1 MNVLRISV
9 AGKGSDFVGLNI
21 TSDVRCVTFPMGY
34 AITSSDNADITPSLR
49 SEILLLIRKICDC
62 EKLQGERV
70 CRINKNDLRHDF
82 PIGSILF
89 LIEDFLNRGSYYTE
103 KEKVMGEGLPGKIS
117 WNSTIKRIK
126 PIVSERGIAF
136 LDFIVHKSRIKH
148 DRLIT
153 ELHKYCVYKSFEL
166 LGFLYTSALPEQ
178 GLINEADVKK
188 NKAYYVRFLDSK
200 ISETHLEQNA
210 ELFVHMK
217 NLIQNF
223 DSEDTISSAT
233 YGTNS
238 FHTVWESMVDKM
250 YGTVSRS
257 EMEKYY
263 YPCSKWKKPNG
274 EKLKNN
280 APLRPD
286 TIMVCKDGN
295 GSECCFILD
304 SKYYSY
310 AAMTNNGADESEE
323 NSQISVSAHGS
334 IPGTDSIQKQITY
347 AEFIDR
353 SKTPPPPNNENL
365 AKYKFDSDK
374 IFNAFILPGKVEN
387 ESGIEYIG
395 YAEADWNTQATE
407 GYRKIHGFLLDT
419 KTVMQK
425 HASSL
430 RVRQILAECILR
442 ETSNISG

>member
-1 MNVLRISV
+1 MRITV
-9 AGKGSDFVGLNI
+9 AEKGSDFVGLNI
-21 TSDVRCVTFPMGY
+21 TPDARCVTFPMGY
-34 AITSSDNADITPSLR
+34 SITSSDNADIAPTLR
-49 SEILLLIRKICDC
+49 SEILMLIRKISDC

-103 KEKVMGEGLPGKIS
+103 KEKIMGEGLPGKIS

-136 LDFIVHKSRIKH
+136 LDFIVHKSRIKQ

-166 LGFLYTSALPEQ
+166 LGFLYTAAMPDQ

-188 NKAYYVRFLDSK
+188 NRAYYVSFLDSK
-200 ISETHLEQNA
+200 ISETHLELNA

-217 NLIQNF
+217 NVIQNF

-238 FHTVWESMVDKM
+238 FHTVWESLVDQV
-250 YGTVSRS
+250 YGTVNRS
-257 EMEKYY
+257 EMEKY

-274 EKLKNN
+274 DWLKNN

-286 TIMVCKDGN
+286 TIMIDDSTEVKR
-295 GSECCFILD
+295 CFILD

-310 AAMTNNGADESEE
+310 AAMKNYGADVSED
-323 NSQISVSAHGS
+323 NSQVSVADHGS

-347 AEFIDR
+347 AEFIDKSR
-353 SKTPPPPNNENL
+353 TRPTNKCPE
-365 AKYKFDSDK
+365 KYKFDPDK
-374 IFNAFILPGKVEN
+374 IFNVFILPGNVPDGN
-387 ESGIEYIG
+387 GIKYIG
-395 YAEADWNTQATE
+395 YAEADWNTKATE

-419 KTVMQK
+419 KTVMRK
-425 HASSL
+425 RASKDA
-430 RVRQILAECILR
+430 RQVLVERILR
-442 ETSNISG
+442 EITNLSE

>member
-1 MNVLRISV
+1 MNGLQIHV
-9 AGKGSDFVGLNI
+9 AEKGSDFVGLNI
-21 TSDVRCVTFPMGY
+21 TSETRCVTFPMGY
-34 AITSSDNADITPSLR
+34 AIVPGDNVDITPSLR
-49 SEILLLIRKICDC
+49 SEILLLIRKISDC

-70 CRINKNDLRHDF
+70 CRINKNDLRYDF

-103 KEKVMGEGLPGKIS
+103 KEKVFGKGLPGKIS

-178 GLINEADVKK
+178 GVINEADVKK

-200 ISETHLEQNA
+200 ISETHLEHNA
-210 ELFVHMK
+210 ELFVHIK
-217 NLIQNF
+217 NVIQNF
-223 DSEDTISSAT
+223 DSEDSISSAT

-238 FHTVWESMVDKM
+238 FHTVWESVVDKV
-250 YGTVSRS
+250 YGTVSKS
-257 EMEKYY
+257 EMDKYY
-263 YPCSKWKKPNG
+263 PRSGWKRPTG
-274 EKLKNN
+274 ELLKNN
-280 APLRPD
+280 ASLRPD
-286 TIMVCKDGN
+286 TIMIDDSIGIKY
-295 GSECCFILD
+295 CFILD

-310 AAMTNNGADESEE
+310 AAMTNNGADESEDD
-323 NSQISVSAHGS
+323 SQISVSAHGS

-347 AEFIDR
+347 AEFIDK
-353 SKTPPPPNNENL
+353 SKTPPKSERL

-374 IFNAFILPGKVEN
+374 IFNAFILPGKVDN
-387 ESGIEYIG
+387 ESGIKYIG
-395 YAEADWNTQATE
+395 FAEADWNTQATE

-425 HASSL
+425 HVSPSD
-430 RVRQILAECILR
+430 VRKTLAGRILTEI
-442 ETSNISG
+442 SNIPQQ

>member
-1 MNVLRISV
+1 MNGLQINV
-9 AGKGSDFVGLNI
+9 AEKGSDFVGLNI
-21 TSDVRCVTFPMGY
+21 TSETRCATFPMGY
-34 AITSSDNADITPSLR
+34 AIVPGDDVDITPSLR
-49 SEILLLIRKICDC
+49 SEILLLIRKISDC

-70 CRINKNDLRHDF
+70 CRINKNDLHHDF

-103 KEKVMGEGLPGKIS
+103 KEKVLGKGLPGKIS
-117 WNSTIKRIK
+117 WNSTIKKIK

-136 LDFIVHKSRIKH
+136 WDFIVHKSRIKH

-166 LGFLYTSALPEQ
+166 LGFLYTPALPEQ

-188 NKAYYVRFLDSK
+188 NKGYYVRFLDSK

-217 NLIQNF
+217 NVIQNF

-233 YGTNS
+233 YGTS
-238 FHTVWESMVDKM
+238 TFHTVWESMVDQV
-250 YGTVSRS
+250 YGSVKQS
-257 EMEKYY
+257 EIDKYY
-263 YPCSKWKKPNG
+263 PRSIWKKPNG
-274 EKLKNN
+274 EKMKNN

-286 TIMVCKDGN
+286 TIMFGKDDN
-295 GSECCFILD
+295 GAECCFILD
-304 SKYYSY
+304 SKYYSF
-310 AAMTNNGADESEE
+310 AAMKKDGIDESEE
-323 NSQISVSAHGS
+323 NAQLSVAAYGS

-347 AEFIDR
+347 AEFIDK
-353 SKTPPPPNNENL
+353 SKTPHKNGCP

-374 IFNAFILPGKVEN
+374 IFNAFILPGNVDN

-407 GYRKIHGFLLDT
+407 NYRKIHGFLLDT
-419 KTVMQK
+419 RTVMQK
-425 HASSL
+425 HVSL
-430 RVRQILAECILR
+430 SDVRQTLAGCILR
-442 ETSNISG
+442 EISNLPQQ

>member
-1 MNVLRISV
+1 MNGLRITV
-9 AGKGSDFVGLNI
+9 AEKGSDFVGLNI
-21 TSDVRCVTFPMGY
+21 TPDARCVTFPMGY
-34 AITSSDNADITPSLR
+34 SITSSDNADITPTLR
-49 SEILLLIRKICDC
+49 SEILLLVRKISDC

-70 CRINKNDLRHDF
+70 CRINKNGARQDF
-82 PIGSILF
+82 PVGSILF

-103 KEKVMGEGLPGKIS
+103 KEKIMGEGLPGKIS
-117 WNSTIKRIK
+117 WNTTIKRIK

-136 LDFIVHKSRIKH
+136 LDFIVHKSRIKQ

-153 ELHKYCVYKSFEL
+153 ELHKHCVYKSFEL
-166 LGFLYTSALPEQ
+166 LGFLYTAAMPDQ

-188 NKAYYVRFLDSK
+188 NRAYYVSFLDSK

-217 NLIQNF
+217 NVIQNF

-238 FHTVWESMVDKM
+238 FHTVWESLVDQV
-250 YGTVSRS
+250 YGTVNRS
-257 EMEKYY
+257 EMEKY

-274 EKLKNN
+274 DWLKNN
-280 APLRPD
+280 VPLRPD
-286 TIMVCKDGN
+286 TIMIDDSTEVKR
-295 GSECCFILD
+295 CFILD

-310 AAMTNNGADESEE
+310 AAMKNDGADVSED
-323 NSQISVSAHGS
+323 NSQVSVADHGS

-347 AEFIDR
+347 AEFIDKSR
-353 SKTPPPPNNENL
+353 TLPTNKHPE
-365 AKYKFDSDK
+365 KYKFDPDK
-374 IFNAFILPGKVEN
+374 IFNAFILPGKVGN

-425 HASSL
+425 RASKDA
-430 RVRQILAECILR
+430 RQVLVERILR
-442 ETSNISG
+442 EIASLSG

>member
-1 MNVLRISV
+1 MRE
-9 AGKGSDFVGLNI
+9 GS
-21 TSDVRCVTFPMGY
+21 
-34 AITSSDNADITPSLR
+34 
-49 SEILLLIRKICDC
+49 
-62 EKLQGERV
+62 
-70 CRINKNDLRHDF
+70 
-82 PIGSILF
+82 
-89 LIEDFLNRGSYYTE
+89 
-103 KEKVMGEGLPGKIS
+103 PGKIS

-126 PIVSERGIAF
+126 PIVSERGTAF
-136 LDFIVHKSRIKH
+136 LDFIVHKSRIKS

-153 ELHKYCVYKSFEL
+153 ELHKYRVYKSFEL

-178 GLINEADVKK
+178 GLVNEADVKK
-188 NKAYYVRFLDSK
+188 NKAYYIRFLDSK

-217 NLIQNF
+217 NVIQNF
-223 DSEDTISSAT
+223 DSEDAIQSAT

-238 FHTVWESMVDKM
+238 FHTVWEGMVDNV

-263 YPCSKWKKPNG
+263 PCSKWKRPTG
-274 EKLKNN
+274 AWLKNN

-286 TIMVCKDGN
+286 TIMLVNDTDGKK
-295 GSECCFILD
+295 CFILD

-310 AAMTNNGADESEE
+310 AAMKNAGAEESEE

-347 AEFIDR
+347 AEFIDK
-353 SKTPPPPNNENL
+353 SKTPPKSEIS
-365 AKYKFDSDK
+365 AKYKFDPDK
-374 IFNAFILPGKVEN
+374 IFNAFILPGKVDN

-419 KTVMQK
+419 KMVMQK
-425 HASSL
+425 YSL
-430 RVRQILAECILR
+430 ANARRTLADCILR
-442 ETSNISG
+442 ESSNLSG

>member
-1 MNVLRISV
+1 M
-9 AGKGSDFVGLNI
+9 
-21 TSDVRCVTFPMGY
+21 
-34 AITSSDNADITPSLR
+34 
-49 SEILLLIRKICDC
+49 LIRKISDC

-70 CRINKNDLRHDF
+70 CRVNKNDLRHDF

-103 KEKVMGEGLPGKIS
+103 KEKNMGEGLPGKIS

-136 LDFIVHKSRIKH
+136 LDLIVHKSRIKQ

-166 LGFLYTSALPEQ
+166 LGFLYTAAMPDQ

-188 NKAYYVRFLDSK
+188 NRAYYVSFLDSK

-217 NLIQNF
+217 NVIQNF

-233 YGTNS
+233 YGTTS
-238 FHTVWESMVDKM
+238 FHTVCESMVNEV

-263 YPCSKWKKPNG
+263 YPKSKWVWSNG
-274 EKLKNN
+274 EKSKRN
-280 APLRPD
+280 APLHPD
-286 TIMVCKDGN
+286 TIMIDDSTGVKY
-295 GSECCFILD
+295 CFILD

-310 AAMTNNGADESEE
+310 AAMKNDGADVSED
-323 NSQISVSAHGS
+323 NSQVSVADHGS

-347 AEFIDR
+347 AEFIDK
-353 SKTPPPPNNENL
+353 SKTPPKSENSV
-365 AKYKFDSDK
+365 KYKFDPDK
-374 IFNAFILPGKVEN
+374 IFNAFILPGTVDNEN
-387 ESGIEYIG
+387 CIKYIG

-407 GYRKIHGFLLDT
+407 GYRKIHSFLLDT

-425 HASSL
+425 RTSKD
-430 RVRQILAECILR
+430 VRKMLAERILR
-442 ETSNISG
+442 ETSNFSQK

>member
-1 MNVLRISV
+1 M
-9 AGKGSDFVGLNI
+9 
-21 TSDVRCVTFPMGY
+21 
-34 AITSSDNADITPSLR
+34 
-49 SEILLLIRKICDC
+49 LIRKISDC

-70 CRINKNDLRHDF
+70 CRVNKNDLRHDF

-103 KEKVMGEGLPGKIS
+103 KEKIMGEGLPGKIS

-136 LDFIVHKSRIKH
+136 LDLIVHKSRIKQ

-166 LGFLYTSALPEQ
+166 LGFLYTAAMPDQ

-188 NKAYYVRFLDSK
+188 NRAYYVSFLDSK

-217 NLIQNF
+217 NVIQNF

-233 YGTNS
+233 YGTTS
-238 FHTVWESMVDKM
+238 FHTVWESMVNEV

-263 YPCSKWKKPNG
+263 YPKSKWVWSNG
-274 EKLKNN
+274 EKSKRN
-280 APLRPD
+280 APLHPD
-286 TIMVCKDGN
+286 TIMIDDSTGVKY
-295 GSECCFILD
+295 CFILD

-310 AAMTNNGADESEE
+310 AAMKNDGADVSED
-323 NSQISVSAHGS
+323 NSQVSVADHGS

-347 AEFIDR
+347 AEFIDK
-353 SKTPPPPNNENL
+353 SKTPPKSENSV
-365 AKYKFDSDK
+365 KYKFDPDK
-374 IFNAFILPGKVEN
+374 IFNAFILPGTVDNEN
-387 ESGIEYIG
+387 GIKYIG

-407 GYRKIHGFLLDT
+407 GYRKIHSFLLDT

-425 HASSL
+425 RTSKD
-430 RVRQILAECILR
+430 VRKMLAERILR
-442 ETSNISG
+442 ETSNFSQK

>member
-1 MNVLRISV
+1 MNGIRITV
-9 AGKGSDFVGLNI
+9 AQKGSDFVGLNI
-21 TSDVRCVTFPMGY
+21 TSETRCVTFPMGY
-34 AITSSDNADITPSLR
+34 TIAEGDNVDITPSLR
-49 SEILLLIRKICDC
+49 SEILLLIRKISDC
-62 EKLQGERV
+62 EKLQGNRV
-70 CRINKNDLRHDF
+70 CRVNKNDLHQEF
-82 PIGSILF
+82 PVGSILF
-89 LIEDFLNRGSYYTE
+89 LIEDFLNRCSYYTE

-136 LDFIVHKSRIKH
+136 LDFIVHKSRIKQ

-153 ELHKYCVYKSFEL
+153 ELHKYCVRKSFEL
-166 LGFLYTSALPEQ
+166 LGFLYTAAMPDQ

-188 NKAYYVRFLDSK
+188 NKAYYVGFLDSK

-210 ELFVHMK
+210 ELFAHMK
-217 NLIQNF
+217 NVIQNF

-238 FHTVWESMVDKM
+238 FHTVWESMVDSV
-250 YGTVSRS
+250 YGTVCKT
-257 EMEKYY
+257 EMEKY
-263 YPCSKWKKPNG
+263 YPCSKWKNPNG
-274 EKLKNN
+274 GRLKNN

-286 TIMVCKDGN
+286 TIMIDETDGARR
-295 GSECCFILD
+295 CFIID

-310 AAMTNNGADESEE
+310 AMMMNNGVDESEE
-323 NSQISVSAHGS
+323 DSQVSVAAHGS

-347 AEFIDR
+347 AEFIDN
-353 SKTPPPPNNENL
+353 SKTPPKSERL
-365 AKYKFDSDK
+365 AKYKFDPDK
-374 IFNAFILPGKVEN
+374 IFNAFILPGKV
-387 ESGIEYIG
+387 SDGDGLKYIG

-425 HASSL
+425 HSPANARQKLAGRILGKALSL
-430 RVRQILAECILR
+430 QRNA
-442 ETSNISG
+442 

>member
-1 MNVLRISV
+1 MNGLRITV
-9 AGKGSDFVGLNI
+9 AEKGSDFVGLNI
-21 TSDVRCVTFPMGY
+21 TPDARCVTFPMGY
-34 AITSSDNADITPSLR
+34 SITSNDNADITPTLR
-49 SEILLLIRKICDC
+49 SEILMLIRKISDC

-103 KEKVMGEGLPGKIS
+103 KEKIMGEGLPGKIS
-117 WNSTIKRIK
+117 WSNTIKRIK

-136 LDFIVHKSRIKH
+136 LDFIVHKSRIKQ

-166 LGFLYTSALPEQ
+166 LGFLYTAAMPDQ

-188 NKAYYVRFLDSK
+188 NRAYYVSFLDSK
-200 ISETHLEQNA
+200 ISETHLELNA

-217 NLIQNF
+217 NVIQNF

-238 FHTVWESMVDKM
+238 FHTVWESLVDQV
-250 YGTVSRS
+250 YGTVNRS
-257 EMEKYY
+257 EMEKY

-274 EKLKNN
+274 DWLKNN

-286 TIMVCKDGN
+286 TIMIDDSTEVKR
-295 GSECCFILD
+295 CFILD

-310 AAMTNNGADESEE
+310 AAMKNDGADVSED
-323 NSQISVSAHGS
+323 NSQVSVADHGS

-347 AEFIDR
+347 AEFVDKSR
-353 SKTPPPPNNENL
+353 TRPTNKCPE
-365 AKYKFDSDK
+365 KYKFDPDK
-374 IFNAFILPGKVEN
+374 IFNVFILPGNVPDGN
-387 ESGIEYIG
+387 GIKYIG

-425 HASSL
+425 RASKDA
-430 RVRQILAECILR
+430 RKMLAERILR
-442 ETSNISG
+442 ETASLSW

>member
-1 MNVLRISV
+1 MNGLRITV
-9 AGKGSDFVGLNI
+9 AEKGSDFVGLNI
-21 TSDVRCVTFPMGY
+21 TPDARCVTFPMGY
-34 AITSSDNADITPSLR
+34 SITSNDNADITPTLR
-49 SEILLLIRKICDC
+49 SEILMLIRKISDC

-103 KEKVMGEGLPGKIS
+103 KEKIMDEGLPGKIS
-117 WNSTIKRIK
+117 WSNTIKRIK

-136 LDFIVHKSRIKH
+136 LDFIVHKSHIKQ

-166 LGFLYTSALPEQ
+166 LGFLYTAAMPDQ

-188 NKAYYVRFLDSK
+188 NRAYYVSFLDSK
-200 ISETHLEQNA
+200 ISETHLELNA

-217 NLIQNF
+217 NVIQNF

-238 FHTVWESMVDKM
+238 FHTVWESLVDQV
-250 YGTVSRS
+250 YGTVNRS
-257 EMEKYY
+257 EMEKY

-274 EKLKNN
+274 DWLKNN

-286 TIMVCKDGN
+286 TIMIDDSTEVKR
-295 GSECCFILD
+295 CFILD

-310 AAMTNNGADESEE
+310 AAMKNDGADVSED
-323 NSQISVSAHGS
+323 NSQVSVADHGS

-347 AEFIDR
+347 AEFVDKSR
-353 SKTPPPPNNENL
+353 TRPTNKCPE
-365 AKYKFDSDK
+365 KYKFDPDK
-374 IFNAFILPGKVEN
+374 IFNVFILPGNVPDGN
-387 ESGIEYIG
+387 GIKYIG

-425 HASSL
+425 RASKDA
-430 RVRQILAECILR
+430 RKMLAERILR
-442 ETSNISG
+442 ETASLSW

>member
-1 MNVLRISV
+1 M
-9 AGKGSDFVGLNI
+9 
-21 TSDVRCVTFPMGY
+21 
-34 AITSSDNADITPSLR
+34 
-49 SEILLLIRKICDC
+49 LIRKISDC

-70 CRINKNDLRHDF
+70 CRVNKNDLRHDF

-103 KEKVMGEGLPGKIS
+103 KEKIMGEGLPGKIS

-136 LDFIVHKSRIKH
+136 LDLIVHKSRIKQ

-166 LGFLYTSALPEQ
+166 LGFLYTAAMPDQ

-188 NKAYYVRFLDSK
+188 NRAYYVSFLDSK

-217 NLIQNF
+217 NVIQNF

-233 YGTNS
+233 YGTTS
-238 FHTVWESMVDKM
+238 FHTVWESMVNEV

-263 YPCSKWKKPNG
+263 YPKSKWVWSNG
-274 EKLKNN
+274 EKSKRN
-280 APLRPD
+280 APLHPD
-286 TIMVCKDGN
+286 TIMIDDSTGVKY
-295 GSECCFILD
+295 CFILD

-310 AAMTNNGADESEE
+310 AAMKNDGADVSED
-323 NSQISVSAHGS
+323 NSQVSVADHGS

-347 AEFIDR
+347 AEFIDK
-353 SKTPPPPNNENL
+353 SKTPPKSENSV
-365 AKYKFDSDK
+365 KYKFDPDK
-374 IFNAFILPGKVEN
+374 IFNAFILPGTVDNEN
-387 ESGIEYIG
+387 CIKYIG

-407 GYRKIHGFLLDT
+407 GYRKIHSFLLDT

-425 HASSL
+425 RTSKD
-430 RVRQILAECILR
+430 VRKMLAERILR
-442 ETSNISG
+442 ETSNFSQK

>member
-1 MNVLRISV
+1 MNGIRISV
-9 AGKGSDFVGLNI
+9 AQKGSDFVGLNI
-21 TSDVRCVTFPMGY
+21 TSETRCVTFPMGY
-34 AITSSDNADITPSLR
+34 AIDSADDADITQSLR
-49 SEILLLIRKICDC
+49 SEILLLIRKISDC

-70 CRINKNDLRHDF
+70 CRVNKNDLRHEF

-103 KEKVMGEGLPGKIS
+103 KEKIMGEGLPGKIS
-117 WNSTIKRIK
+117 WSSTIKRIK

-136 LDFIVHKSRIKH
+136 LDFIVHKSRIKQ

-153 ELHKYCVYKSFEL
+153 ELHKYCVRKSFEL
-166 LGFLYTSALPEQ
+166 LGFLYTAAMPEQ

-188 NKAYYVRFLDSK
+188 NKAYYVGFLDSK

-217 NLIQNF
+217 NVIQNF
-223 DSEDTISSAT
+223 DSDDTISSAT

-238 FHTVWESMVDKM
+238 FHTVWESMVDKL
-250 YGTVSRS
+250 YGSVSKT
-257 EMEKYY
+257 EIDQY

-310 AAMTNNGADESEE
+310 AAMTNNGVDESEE
-323 NSQISVSAHGS
+323 DSHISVSAHGS

-347 AEFIDR
+347 AEFIDN
-353 SKTPPPPNNENL
+353 SKTPPKSERL
-365 AKYKFDSDK
+365 AKYKFDPDK
-374 IFNAFILPGKVEN
+374 IFNAFILPGYVPDGDGVK
-387 ESGIEYIG
+387 YIG

-407 GYRKIHGFLLDT
+407 GYRKIYGFLLDT
-419 KTVMQK
+419 KTIMQK
-425 HASSL
+425 HSL
-430 RVRQILAECILR
+430 ANARQTLAKRILR
-442 ETSNISG
+442 ENVRYPRG

>member
-1 MNVLRISV
+1 MNGLRITV
-9 AGKGSDFVGLNI
+9 AEKGSDFVGLNI
-21 TSDVRCVTFPMGY
+21 TPDARCVTFPMGY
-34 AITSSDNADITPSLR
+34 SITSNDNADITPTLR
-49 SEILLLIRKICDC
+49 SEILMLIRKISDC

-103 KEKVMGEGLPGKIS
+103 KEKIMGEGLPGKIS
-117 WNSTIKRIK
+117 WSNTIKRIK
-126 PIVSERGIAF
+126 PIVSECGIAF
-136 LDFIVHKSRIKH
+136 LDFIVHKSRIKQ

-166 LGFLYTSALPEQ
+166 LGFLYTAAMPDQ

-188 NKAYYVRFLDSK
+188 NRAYYVSFLDSK

-217 NLIQNF
+217 NVIQNF

-238 FHTVWESMVDKM
+238 FHTVWESLVDQV
-250 YGTVSRS
+250 YGTVNRS
-257 EMEKYY
+257 EMEKY

-274 EKLKNN
+274 DWLKNN

-286 TIMVCKDGN
+286 TIMIDDSTEVKR
-295 GSECCFILD
+295 CFILD

-310 AAMTNNGADESEE
+310 AAMKNDGADVSED
-323 NSQISVSAHGS
+323 NSQVSVADHGS

-347 AEFIDR
+347 AEFVDKSR
-353 SKTPPPPNNENL
+353 TRPTNKCPE
-365 AKYKFDSDK
+365 KYKFDPDK
-374 IFNAFILPGKVEN
+374 IFNVFILPGNVPDGN
-387 ESGIEYIG
+387 GIKYIG

-425 HASSL
+425 RASKDA
-430 RVRQILAECILR
+430 RKMLAERILR
-442 ETSNISG
+442 ETASLSW

>member
-1 MNVLRISV
+1 MNGIRISV
-9 AGKGSDFVGLNI
+9 APKGSDFVGLNI
-21 TSDVRCVTFPMGY
+21 TSETRCVIFPMGY
-34 AITSSDNADITPSLR
+34 AIDSADDANITPSLR
-49 SEILLLIRKICDC
+49 SEILLLIRKISDC

-70 CRINKNDLRHDF
+70 CRINKNDLRHEF

-103 KEKVMGEGLPGKIS
+103 KEKIMGEGLPGKIS
-117 WNSTIKRIK
+117 WSSTIKRIK

-136 LDFIVHKSRIKH
+136 LDFIVHKSRIKQ

-153 ELHKYCVYKSFEL
+153 ELHKYCVRKSFEL
-166 LGFLYTSALPEQ
+166 LGFLYTAAMPDQ

-188 NKAYYVRFLDSK
+188 NKAYYVGFLNSK

-217 NLIQNF
+217 NVIQNF
-223 DSEDTISSAT
+223 DCEDMVSSAT

-238 FHTVWESMVDKM
+238 FHTVWESMIDSV
-250 YGTVSRS
+250 YGTVSKS
-257 EMEKYY
+257 EMEKY
-263 YPCSKWKKPNG
+263 YPCSKWKTPNG
-274 EKLKNN
+274 ERLKNN

-286 TIMVCKDGN
+286 SIMICKDGN
-295 GSECCFILD
+295 GLECCFILD
-304 SKYYSY
+304 SKYYSF
-310 AAMTNNGADESEE
+310 AAMMNNGVGESEE
-323 NSQISVSAHGS
+323 DSRISVADHGS

-347 AEFIDR
+347 AEFIDN
-353 SKTPPPPNNENL
+353 SKTPPKSERL
-365 AKYKFDSDK
+365 AKYKFDPDK
-374 IFNAFILPGKVEN
+374 IFSAFILPGNVPDGD
-387 ESGIEYIG
+387 GIKYIG

-425 HASSL
+425 HASSNA
-430 RVRQILAECILR
+430 RQALAERIFLVQ
-442 ETSNISG
+442 

>member
-1 MNVLRISV
+1 MNGMRITV
-9 AGKGSDFVGLNI
+9 AEKGSDFVGLNI
-21 TSDVRCVTFPMGY
+21 TPDARCVTFPMGY
-34 AITSSDNADITPSLR
+34 SITSSDNADIAPTLR
-49 SEILLLIRKICDC
+49 SEILLLIRKISDC
-62 EKLQGERV
+62 EKLQ
-70 CRINKNDLRHDF
+70 DDQRHDF

-103 KEKVMGEGLPGKIS
+103 KEKIMGDGLPGKIS
-117 WNSTIKRIK
+117 WSNTIKRIK

-136 LDFIVHKSRIKH
+136 LDFIVHKSRIKQ

-166 LGFLYTSALPEQ
+166 LGFLYTAALPDQ
-178 GLINEADVKK
+178 GLINEADIKK
-188 NKAYYVRFLDSK
+188 NKAYYTSFLDSK

-217 NLIQNF
+217 NVIQNF

-238 FHTVWESMVDKM
+238 FHTVWESMVNEV

-263 YPCSKWKKPNG
+263 PCSKWKRPNG
-274 EKLKNN
+274 DWLKNN
-280 APLRPD
+280 VPLRPD
-286 TIMVCKDGN
+286 TIM
-295 GSECCFILD
+295 D

-310 AAMTNNGADESEE
+310 AAMKNDGADVSED
-323 NSQISVSAHGS
+323 NSQVSVADHGS

-347 AEFIDR
+347 AEFIDKSR
-353 SKTPPPPNNENL
+353 TRPTNKCPE
-365 AKYKFDSDK
+365 KYKFDPDK
-374 IFNAFILPGKVEN
+374 IFNVFILPGNVPDGN
-387 ESGIEYIG
+387 GIKYIG

-407 GYRKIHGFLLDT
+407 GYRKIYGFLLDT
-419 KTVMQK
+419 KTVMRKQI
-425 HASSL
+425 SSSTSRRML
-430 RVRQILAECILR
+430 IDYILSVVHEQGA
-442 ETSNISG
+442 

>member
-1 MNVLRISV
+1 MNGIRITV
-9 AGKGSDFVGLNI
+9 AQKGSDFVGLNI
-21 TSDVRCVTFPMGY
+21 TSEVRCVTFPMGY
-34 AITSSDNADITPSLR
+34 AIDPADDVDITPSLR
-49 SEILLLIRKICDC
+49 SEILLLIRKISDC

-103 KEKVMGEGLPGKIS
+103 KEKIMGEGLPGKIS
-117 WNSTIKRIK
+117 WSSTIKRIK

-136 LDFIVHKSRIKH
+136 LDFIVHKSRIKR

-153 ELHKYCVYKSFEL
+153 ELHKYCVRKSFEL
-166 LGFLYTSALPEQ
+166 LGFLYTAAMPDQ

-188 NKAYYVRFLDSK
+188 NKAYYVGFLDSK

-210 ELFVHMK
+210 ELFAHMK
-217 NLIQNF
+217 NVIQNF
-223 DSEDTISSAT
+223 DSEDTVSSAT

-238 FHTVWESMVDKM
+238 FHTVWESMVDSV
-250 YGTVSRS
+250 YGTVCKT
-257 EMEKYY
+257 EMERYFF
-263 YPCSKWKKPNG
+263 PNSMWVWANGDKP
-274 EKLKNN
+274 KRN

-286 TIMVCKDGN
+286 SIMICETDN
-295 GSECCFILD
+295 ARRCFILD
-304 SKYYSY
+304 SKYYSF
-310 AAMTNNGADESEE
+310 AAMMNNGVDESEE
-323 NSQISVSAHGS
+323 DSQISVSAHGS

-347 AEFIDR
+347 AEFIDN
-353 SKTPPPPNNENL
+353 SKTPPKSERL

-374 IFNAFILPGKVEN
+374 IFNAFILPGKV
-387 ESGIEYIG
+387 SDGDGLKYIG

-425 HASSL
+425 HSPANARQKLAGRILGKALSL
-430 RVRQILAECILR
+430 QRNA
-442 ETSNISG
+442 

>member
-1 MNVLRISV
+1 MNGMRITV
-9 AGKGSDFVGLNI
+9 AKKGSDFVGLNI
-21 TSDVRCVTFPMGY
+21 TPDARCVTFPMGY
-34 AITSSDNADITPSLR
+34 NIAVDDSVDITPSLR
-49 SEILLLIRKICDC
+49 SEILLLVRKISDC

-89 LIEDFLNRGSYYTE
+89 LIEDFLYRGSYYTE
-103 KEKVMGEGLPGKIS
+103 KEKIMGDGLPGKIS
-117 WNSTIKRIK
+117 WSGTIKRIK

-136 LDFIVHKSRIKH
+136 LDFIVHKSRIKQ

-166 LGFLYTSALPEQ
+166 LGFLYTAAMPDQ

-188 NKAYYVRFLDSK
+188 NRAYYVSFLDSK

-217 NLIQNF
+217 NIIQNF

-238 FHTVWESMVDKM
+238 FHMVWESMVNEV

-263 YPCSKWKKPNG
+263 YPKSKWVWSNG
-274 EKLKNN
+274 EKSKRN

-286 TIMVCKDGN
+286 TIMIDDSTGVKR
-295 GSECCFILD
+295 CFILD

-310 AAMTNNGADESEE
+310 AAMKNDSADISED
-323 NSQISVSAHGS
+323 NSQISVADHGS

-347 AEFIDR
+347 AEFIDK
-353 SKTPPPPNNENL
+353 SKTPPRSENSV
-365 AKYKFDSDK
+365 KYKFDPDK
-374 IFNAFILPGKVEN
+374 IYNAFILPGKVDNEN
-387 ESGIEYIG
+387 GIEYIG
-395 YAEADWNTQATE
+395 YAEADWNTNAIE

-425 HASSL
+425 RASKD
-430 RVRQILAECILR
+430 VRKMLADRILR
-442 ETSNISG
+442 ENANHSG

>member
-1 MNVLRISV
+1 MRITV
-9 AGKGSDFVGLNI
+9 AEKGSDFVGLNI
-21 TSDVRCVTFPMGY
+21 TPDARCVTFPMGY
-34 AITSSDNADITPSLR
+34 SITSNDNADITPTLH
-49 SEILLLIRKICDC
+49 SEILMLIRKISDC

-70 CRINKNDLRHDF
+70 CRINKNDVRQDF

-103 KEKVMGEGLPGKIS
+103 KEKIMGEGLPGKIS
-117 WNSTIKRIK
+117 WSNTIKRIK

-136 LDFIVHKSRIKH
+136 LDFIVHKSRIKQ

-166 LGFLYTSALPEQ
+166 LGFLYTAAMPDQ
-178 GLINEADVKK
+178 RLINEADVKK
-188 NKAYYVRFLDSK
+188 NRAYYVSFLDSK

-217 NLIQNF
+217 NVIQNF

-238 FHTVWESMVDKM
+238 FHTVWESMVNDV
-250 YGTVSRS
+250 YGTVSHS
-257 EMEKYY
+257 EMEKY
-263 YPCSKWKKPNG
+263 YPCSKWKRPNG
-274 EKLKNN
+274 DWLKNN
-280 APLRPD
+280 VPLRPD
-286 TIMVCKDGN
+286 TIMIDDSTGVKL
-295 GSECCFILD
+295 CFILD

-310 AAMTNNGADESEE
+310 AAMKNDGTDVSED
-323 NSQISVSAHGS
+323 NSQVSVADHGS

-347 AEFIDR
+347 AEFIDK
-353 SKTPPPPNNENL
+353 SKTPPKSENSV
-365 AKYKFDSDK
+365 KYKFDPDK
-374 IFNAFILPGKVEN
+374 IFNAFILPGTVDNEN
-387 ESGIEYIG
+387 GIKYIG

-407 GYRKIHGFLLDT
+407 GYRKIHSFLLDT

-425 HASSL
+425 RTSKD
-430 RVRQILAECILR
+430 VRKMLAERILR
-442 ETSNISG
+442 EISSFSQK

>member
-1 MNVLRISV
+1 MNGMRITV
-9 AGKGSDFVGLNI
+9 AKKGSDFVGLNI
-21 TSDVRCVTFPMGY
+21 TPDARCVTFPMGY
-34 AITSSDNADITPSLR
+34 SITSSDNADITPTLR
-49 SEILLLIRKICDC
+49 SEILLLVRKISGC

-103 KEKVMGEGLPGKIS
+103 KEKIMGDGLPGKIS
-117 WNSTIKRIK
+117 WSGTIKRIK

-136 LDFIVHKSRIKH
+136 LDFIVHKSRIKQ

-153 ELHKYCVYKSFEL
+153 ELHTYCVYKSFEL
-166 LGFLYTSALPEQ
+166 LGFLYTAAMPDQ

-188 NKAYYVRFLDSK
+188 NRAYYVSFLDSK

-217 NLIQNF
+217 NVIQNF
-223 DSEDTISSAT
+223 DSENTISSAT

-238 FHTVWESMVDKM
+238 FHTVWESMVNEV

-263 YPCSKWKKPNG
+263 PCSKWKRPNG
-274 EKLKNN
+274 DWLKNN
-280 APLRPD
+280 VPLRPD
-286 TIMVCKDGN
+286 TIMIDDSTGVK
-295 GSECCFILD
+295 CCFILD

-310 AAMTNNGADESEE
+310 AAMKNDGADVSED
-323 NSQISVSAHGS
+323 NSQVSVADHGS

-347 AEFIDR
+347 AEFIDK
-353 SKTPPPPNNENL
+353 SKTPPKSENSV
-365 AKYKFDSDK
+365 KYKFDPDK
-374 IFNAFILPGKVEN
+374 IYNAFILPGTVDNEN
-387 ESGIEYIG
+387 GIKYIG

-419 KTVMQK
+419 KTVMRKQI
-425 HASSL
+425 SSSTS
-430 RVRQILAECILR
+430 RRILIDYILSVVH
-442 ETSNISG
+442 EQGA

>member
-1 MNVLRISV
+1 MNGLQITV
-9 AGKGSDFVGLNI
+9 AEKGSDFVGLNI
-21 TSDVRCVTFPMGY
+21 TPDARCVTFPMGY
-34 AITSSDNADITPSLR
+34 SITSNDNVEITPTLR
-49 SEILLLIRKICDC
+49 SEILLLIQKISDC
-62 EKLQGERV
+62 EKLQDERV

-103 KEKVMGEGLPGKIS
+103 KEKIMGDGLPGKIS
-117 WNSTIKRIK
+117 WSGTIKRIK

-136 LDFIVHKSRIKH
+136 LDFIVHKSRIKN

-166 LGFLYTSALPEQ
+166 LGFLYTAALPDQ

-188 NKAYYVRFLDSK
+188 NRTYYVSFLDSK

-217 NLIQNF
+217 NVIQNF
-223 DSEDTISSAT
+223 NSEDTISSAT

-238 FHTVWESMVDKM
+238 FHTVWESMVNEV

-263 YPCSKWKKPNG
+263 PCSKWKRPNG
-274 EKLKNN
+274 DWLKNN
-280 APLRPD
+280 VPLRPD
-286 TIMVCKDGN
+286 TIMIDDSTGVK
-295 GSECCFILD
+295 CCFILD

-310 AAMTNNGADESEE
+310 AAMKNDGADVSED
-323 NSQISVSAHGS
+323 NSQVSVADHGS

-347 AEFIDR
+347 AEFIDK
-353 SKTPPPPNNENL
+353 SKTPPKSEISV
-365 AKYKFDSDK
+365 KYKFDPDK
-374 IFNAFILPGKVEN
+374 IFNAFILPGKVGN

-425 HASSL
+425 RASKDA
-430 RVRQILAECILR
+430 RQVLVERILR
-442 ETSNISG
+442 EITNLSE

>member
-1 MNVLRISV
+1 MNGMRITV
-9 AGKGSDFVGLNI
+9 AEKGSDFVGLKI
-21 TSDVRCVTFPMGY
+21 TPDARCVTFPMGY
-34 AITSSDNADITPSLR
+34 SITSNDNVDITPTLR
-49 SEILLLIRKICDC
+49 SEILLLIRKISDC

-70 CRINKNDLRHDF
+70 CRINKNGARQDF
-82 PIGSILF
+82 PVGSILF

-103 KEKVMGEGLPGKIS
+103 KEKIMGDGLPGKIS

-136 LDFIVHKSRIKH
+136 LDFIVHKSRIKQ

-166 LGFLYTSALPEQ
+166 LGFLYTAAMPDQ
-178 GLINEADVKK
+178 GLINEADIKK
-188 NKAYYVRFLDSK
+188 NKAYYTSFLDSK

-217 NLIQNF
+217 NVIQNF

-238 FHTVWESMVDKM
+238 FHTVWESMVNEV

-263 YPCSKWKKPNG
+263 PCSKWKRPNG
-274 EKLKNN
+274 DWLKNN
-280 APLRPD
+280 VPLRPD
-286 TIMVCKDGN
+286 TIMIDDSTGVR
-295 GSECCFILD
+295 CCFILD

-310 AAMTNNGADESEE
+310 AAMKNDGADVSED
-323 NSQISVSAHGS
+323 NSQVSVADHGS

-347 AEFIDR
+347 AEFIDK
-353 SKTPPPPNNENL
+353 SKTPPKSENSV
-365 AKYKFDSDK
+365 KYKFDPDK
-374 IFNAFILPGKVEN
+374 IYNAFILPGTVDNEN
-387 ESGIEYIG
+387 GIKYIG
-395 YAEADWNTQATE
+395 YAEADWNTQTTE

-419 KTVMQK
+419 KTIMQK
-425 HASSL
+425 RTSKD
-430 RVRQILAECILR
+430 VRKMLAERILK
-442 ETSNISG
+442 EISSFSPK

>member
-1 MNVLRISV
+1 MNGIRISV
-9 AGKGSDFVGLNI
+9 AQKGSDFVGLNI
-21 TSDVRCVTFPMGY
+21 ASETRCVTFPMGY
-34 AITSSDNADITPSLR
+34 NIDSTDDAAITQSLR
-49 SEILLLIRKICDC
+49 SEILLLIRKISDC
-62 EKLQGERV
+62 EKLLDKCVR
-70 CRINKNDLRHDF
+70 RINKNDLRHEF

-117 WNSTIKRIK
+117 WSSTIKRIK

-136 LDFIVHKSRIKH
+136 LDFIVHKSRIRQ

-153 ELHKYCVYKSFEL
+153 ELHKYCVRKSFEL
-166 LGFLYTSALPEQ
+166 LGFLYTAAMPDQ

-188 NKAYYVRFLDSK
+188 NKAYYVGFLDSK

-217 NLIQNF
+217 NVIQNF

-238 FHTVWESMVDKM
+238 FHTVWESMVDKL
-250 YGTVSRS
+250 YGSVSKT
-257 EMEKYY
+257 EMEKY
-263 YPCSKWKKPNG
+263 YPCSKWKTPNG
-274 EKLKNN
+274 ERLKNN

-286 TIMVCKDGN
+286 TIMIYETDN
-295 GSECCFILD
+295 ARRCFILD
-304 SKYYSY
+304 SKYYSF
-310 AAMTNNGADESEE
+310 AAMMNNGVDESEE
-323 NSQISVSAHGS
+323 DSRISVADHGS

-347 AEFIDR
+347 AEFIDK
-353 SKTPPPPNNENL
+353 SKTPPKSERL
-365 AKYKFDSDK
+365 AKYKFDPDK
-374 IFNAFILPGKVEN
+374 IFNAFILPGNV
-387 ESGIEYIG
+387 SDGDGIKYIG

-419 KTVMQK
+419 KTVMQMHSPTNARQTLAGLILGK
-425 HASSL
+425 ALSL
-430 RVRQILAECILR
+430 QRNA
-442 ETSNISG
+442 

>member
-1 MNVLRISV
+1 MNGMRITV
-9 AGKGSDFVGLNI
+9 AEKGSDFVGLNI
-21 TSDVRCVTFPMGY
+21 TPDARCVTFPMGY
-34 AITSSDNADITPSLR
+34 SITSSDNADIAPTLR
-49 SEILLLIRKICDC
+49 SEILMLIRKISDC

-103 KEKVMGEGLPGKIS
+103 KEKIMGEGLPGKIS

-136 LDFIVHKSRIKH
+136 LDFIVHKSRIKQ

-166 LGFLYTSALPEQ
+166 LGFLYTAAMPDQ

-188 NKAYYVRFLDSK
+188 NRAYYVSFLDSK
-200 ISETHLEQNA
+200 ISETHLELNA

-217 NLIQNF
+217 NVIQNF

-238 FHTVWESMVDKM
+238 FHTVWESMVNEV

-263 YPCSKWKKPNG
+263 PCSKWKKPNG
-274 EKLKNN
+274 DWLKNN

-286 TIMVCKDGN
+286 TIMIDDSTEVKR
-295 GSECCFILD
+295 CFILD

-310 AAMTNNGADESEE
+310 AAMKNYGADVSED
-323 NSQISVSAHGS
+323 NSQVSVADHGS

-347 AEFIDR
+347 AEFIDKSR
-353 SKTPPPPNNENL
+353 TRPTNKCPE
-365 AKYKFDSDK
+365 KYKFDPDK
-374 IFNAFILPGKVEN
+374 IFNVFILPGNVPDGN
-387 ESGIEYIG
+387 GIKYIG
-395 YAEADWNTQATE
+395 YAEADWNTKATE

-419 KTVMQK
+419 KTVMRK
-425 HASSL
+425 RASKDA
-430 RVRQILAECILR
+430 RQVLVERILR
-442 ETSNISG
+442 EITNLSE

>member
-1 MNVLRISV
+1 MNGLQIHV
-9 AGKGSDFVGLNI
+9 AEKGSDFVGLNI
-21 TSDVRCVTFPMGY
+21 TSETRCVTFPMGY
-34 AITSSDNADITPSLR
+34 AIVPGDNVDITPPLR
-49 SEILLLIRKICDC
+49 SEILLLIRKISDC

-103 KEKVMGEGLPGKIS
+103 KEKVLGKGLPGKIS

-166 LGFLYTSALPEQ
+166 LGFLYTPALPEQ

-188 NKAYYVRFLDSK
+188 NKAYYARFLDSK

-217 NLIQNF
+217 NVIQDF
-223 DSEDTISSAT
+223 DSEDLISSAT

-238 FHTVWESMVDKM
+238 FHTVWESMVDKV
-250 YGTVSRS
+250 YGTVSKS
-257 EMEKYY
+257 EMDKY

-310 AAMTNNGADESEE
+310 AAMTNDGADESEE

-347 AEFIDR
+347 AEFIDK
-353 SKTPPPPNNENL
+353 SKTPPKSEHL

-374 IFNAFILPGKVEN
+374 IFNAFILPGKVN
-387 ESGIEYIG
+387 DESGIKYIG
-395 YAEADWNTQATE
+395 FAEADWNTLATE

-425 HASSL
+425 HSL
-430 RVRQILAECILR
+430 PNVRQTLAERILR
-442 ETSNISG
+442 ESSNISG

>member
-1 MNVLRISV
+1 MRITV
-9 AGKGSDFVGLNI
+9 AKKGSDFVGLNI
-21 TSDVRCVTFPMGY
+21 TPDARCVTFPMGY
-34 AITSSDNADITPSLR
+34 SITSNDNVEITPTLR
-49 SEILLLIRKICDC
+49 SEILLLIRKISDC
-62 EKLQGERV
+62 EKLQDERV

-117 WNSTIKRIK
+117 WSGTIKRIK

-136 LDFIVHKSRIKH
+136 LDFTVHKSRMKQ

-166 LGFLYTSALPEQ
+166 LGFLYTAAMPDQ
-178 GLINEADVKK
+178 GLINESDVKK
-188 NKAYYVRFLDSK
+188 NKVYYIRFLDSK
-200 ISETHLEQNA
+200 ISETHLEQNT

-217 NLIQNF
+217 NIIQNF
-223 DSEDTISSAT
+223 DSEDTISSAA

-238 FHTVWESMVDKM
+238 FHTVWESMVDNV

-263 YPCSKWKKPNG
+263 PCSKWKRPNG
-274 EKLKNN
+274 DWLKNN
-280 APLRPD
+280 VPLRPD
-286 TIMVCKDGN
+286 TIMIDDSTGVKL
-295 GSECCFILD
+295 CFILD

-310 AAMTNNGADESEE
+310 AAMKNDGADVSED
-323 NSQISVSAHGS
+323 NSQVSVADHGS

-347 AEFIDR
+347 AEYIDQSR
-353 SKTPPPPNNENL
+353 TPPKNNNL
-365 AKYKFDSDK
+365 AKYKFCSDK
-374 IFNAFILPGKVEN
+374 IFNAFILPGKVDN

-395 YAEADWNTQATE
+395 YAEADWNTQVTE

-425 HASSL
+425 HSL
-430 RVRQILAECILR
+430 ANARRTLADCILR
-442 ETSNISG
+442 ESSNFFG

>member
-1 MNVLRISV
+1 M
-9 AGKGSDFVGLNI
+9 
-21 TSDVRCVTFPMGY
+21 
-34 AITSSDNADITPSLR
+34 
-49 SEILLLIRKICDC
+49 LIRKISDC

-70 CRINKNDLRHDF
+70 CRVNKNDLRHDF

-103 KEKVMGEGLPGKIS
+103 KEKNMGEGLPGKIS

-136 LDFIVHKSRIKH
+136 LDLIVHKSRIKQ

-166 LGFLYTSALPEQ
+166 LGFLYTAAMPDQ

-188 NKAYYVRFLDSK
+188 NRAYYVSFLDSK

-217 NLIQNF
+217 NVIQNF

-233 YGTNS
+233 YGTTS
-238 FHTVWESMVDKM
+238 FHTVWESMVNEV

-263 YPCSKWKKPNG
+263 YPKSKWVWSNG
-274 EKLKNN
+274 EKSKRN
-280 APLRPD
+280 APLHPD
-286 TIMVCKDGN
+286 TIMIDDSTGVKY
-295 GSECCFILD
+295 CFILD

-310 AAMTNNGADESEE
+310 AAMKNDGADVSED
-323 NSQISVSAHGS
+323 NSQVSVADHGS

-347 AEFIDR
+347 AEFIDK
-353 SKTPPPPNNENL
+353 SKTPPKSENSV
-365 AKYKFDSDK
+365 KYKFDPDK
-374 IFNAFILPGKVEN
+374 IFNAFILPGTVDNEN
-387 ESGIEYIG
+387 CIKYIG

-407 GYRKIHGFLLDT
+407 GYRKIHSFLLDT

-425 HASSL
+425 RTSKD
-430 RVRQILAECILR
+430 VRKMLAERILR
-442 ETSNISG
+442 ETSNFSQK